1 MQTIL
6 WNSEVLSNIL
16 DLINKTV
23 YSLISK
29 GNNTIKAISIEIW
42 ISILH
47 YFFENQDDMYG
58 LEIIRCFPNMI
69 KISTGLFEY
78 ISITDSQDLTLLSS
92 CSNLLFWII
101 QLIDDGMA
109 IQIIKMI
116 KGYLLDTNSDNIKIG
131 LLILHSTFHAFK

>member
-1 MQTIL
+1 M
-6 WNSEVLSNIL
+6 
-16 DLINKTV
+16 
-23 YSLISK
+23 
-29 GNNTIKAISIEIW
+29 
-42 ISILH
+42 H